1 MATRD
6 IVIERVRVLLQ
17 DEDPSAYVFPTSVLQ
32 HFADE
37 GLRTISPVV
46 GRLTTTIVSADG
58 STREFDLSA
67 QLSGE
72 VLQVAAVLSDESLV
86 WEAYGDTLAV
96 KPVPSQDFEV
106 RALVGFTEI
115 VEAPER
121 VADAI
126 VYYCSGRSLLWLT
139 NRGGDAL
146 GRYLA
151 QQGELENHDVSKMGE
166 EYLRE
171 YYARREECGVSVAV

>member
-46 GRLTTTIVSADG
+46 GRQSTTLVSADG

-67 QLSGE
+67 HLSGE
-72 VLQVAAVLSDESLV
+72 VLQVASVLSDESLV
-86 WEAYGDTLAV
+86 WEVYGDIPVSYTHLTL
-96 KPVPSQDFEV
+96 P
-106 RALVGFTEI
+106 
-115 VEAPER
+115 
-121 VADAI
+121 
-126 VYYCSGRSLLWLT
+126 
-139 NRGGDAL
+139 
-146 GRYLA
+146 
-151 QQGELENHDVSKMGE
+151 
-166 EYLRE
+166 
-171 YYARREECGVSVAV
+171 